1 MVTKISEKQ
10 DAANFMTAV
19 TGVLKIVEVFFAV
32 MSSRTYHI
40 TIWRN
45 IEVGKVI

>member
-10 DAANFMTAV
+10 DAANFMTKV
-19 TGVLKIVEVFFAV
+19 TGVLTLVEVFFAV
-32 MSSRTYHI
+32 MSSRTYQI